1 MSVDETE
8 FQRMV
13 LDAVSNDFEDFEM
26 VASEVAK
33 WSGTAVNEGHTNR
46 IERVLM
52 RLLADKRIA
61 AYAPLGTQDLM
72 IPTEA
77 DSQNIRTLWFYIK
90 K

>member
-1 MSVDETE
+1 MSVDEAE

-33 WSGTAVNEGHTNR
+33 WSGSAVNEEHTNR

-52 RLLADKRIA
+52 RHLADKRIRSF
-61 AYAPLGTQDLM
+61 APSGAQNLM

-77 DSQNIRTLWFYIK
+77 NSQNIRNLWFYIK

>member
-1 MSVDETE
+1 MSVDEAE

-13 LDAVSNDFEDFEM
+13 LDAVSDDFEDFEM

-33 WSGTAVNEGHTNR
+33 WSGIAVNEEHTNR

-52 RLLADKRIA
+52 SLLADKRIA
-61 AYAPLGTQDLM
+61 AYAPSGAQNLM

-77 DSQNIRTLWFYIK
+77 NGQNIKSLWFYIK